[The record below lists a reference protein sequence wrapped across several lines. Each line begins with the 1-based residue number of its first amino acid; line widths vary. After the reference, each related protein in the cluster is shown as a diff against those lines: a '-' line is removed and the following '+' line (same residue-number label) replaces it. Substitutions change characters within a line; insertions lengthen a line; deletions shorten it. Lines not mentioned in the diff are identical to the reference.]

1 VVSDEEA
8 GKVAGVFRFF
18 RGHGA
23 GRRALLSRR
32 ANLWLAIILPHL
44 SVVAVEDV
52 RLIEEGRSV
61 ILRRALPAPKQRSQ
75 NAEGIKNGGNLG
87 H

>member
-1 VVSDEEA
+1 VKEKRKKGEES
-8 GKVAGVFRFF
+8 
-18 RGHGA
+18 
-23 GRRALLSRR
+23 RALLSRR